1 MDILISYL
9 NKITENRNNVKTLYE
24 KKEIEV
30 DFFFFFRSL
39 VYHKLYVFVI
49 RKSQRNVAE
58 VKYM

>member
-9 NKITENRNNVKTLYE
+9 NKITENRNNVQTLYE

-30 DFFFFFRSL
+30 DVFFFRSL

>member
-9 NKITENRNNVKTLYE
+9 NKMTENRNNVKTLYE

-30 DFFFFFRSL
+30 FFSVFFRSL